1 MVLVIDIFIYIWSF
15 TLFKKLKIIIL
26 YFILSLKKVGILLIL
41 LCIWTNILNKMN
53 DKYNLKTQWWQQ
65 FKISGSFHYYSTKIY
80 FQPISKPTDYLF
92 HLMYHVWEN
101 ASQLRWLF
109 VSSQVSY
116 HAWEFYV
123 RCGDYLFHLL
133 RVTIHESLM
142 WHVVTIH
149 FIFCELPYMRA

>member
-80 FQPISKPTDYLF
+80 FQPISKPADYLF
-92 HLMYHVWEN
+92 HLMGVTMCERMLHNY
-101 ASQLRWLF
+101 
-109 VSSQVSY
+109 
-116 HAWEFYV
+116 
-123 RCGDYLFHLL
+123 GDYSFHLMW
-133 RVTIHESLM
+133 VTMHESFM
-142 WHVVTIH
+142 WDVVTIC
-149 FIFCELPYMRA
+149 FISWELPYMRA